1 LIEVYAI
8 HVPWVS
14 GFLVSNAPCCPS
26 GCIPDERPCYNR
38 SDYAF
43 WDDVH
48 PTEASNQL
56 YAIRSYNSHNS
67 RFTYPM
73 DIKHLV
79 EQEIEMEFEISLQLS
94 ASS

>member
-1 LIEVYAI
+1 MLD
-8 HVPWVS
+8 VPWVS

-38 SDYAF
+38 SDYMF
-43 WDDVH
+43 WDEVH
-48 PTEASNQL
+48 PTEAYNQL
-56 YAIRSYNSHNS
+56 TATRSYDDSYNSG
-67 RFTYPM
+67 FTYPM

-79 EQEIEMEFEISLQLS
+79 EQESDMELESINEITSMLI